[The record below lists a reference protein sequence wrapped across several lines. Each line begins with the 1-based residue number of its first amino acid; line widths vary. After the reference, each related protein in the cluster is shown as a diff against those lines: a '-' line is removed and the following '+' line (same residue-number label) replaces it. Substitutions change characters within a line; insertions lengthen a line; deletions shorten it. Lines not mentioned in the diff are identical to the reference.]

1 MRVDKRSF
9 LKWMAVG
16 LGAGSNTK
24 SLFAQRDTAQFN
36 WARNVRYGT
45 DRLLEAESV
54 EQLQEFVKK
63 QEGVKSLGSRH
74 CFSRIADS
82 VHQLV
87 SMRSMNRVLE
97 IDESEKTVTVEAGIK
112 YGELGPEL
120 ERKGFTVHN
129 LASLPQITV
138 AGAIATATHGSGTNN
153 GNLAT
158 AVSEIEFVTA
168 DGELRTFSPT
178 KTPQQFPGVVVHLG
192 ALGILTKV
200 KLDIQPTFQVSEYS
214 YRDLSMPRLYE
225 HLSDIM
231 NAAYSV
237 SVFTKWDGASIRL
250 KVREDSGFE
259 AKLKMFGASLVEN
272 DKRNEPGPAWERLPH
287 FRMDSLTDRGN
298 ELQTEYFVALEDAVD
313 ALKAVASLGDRIR
326 PLLYASEL
334 RTIAADDLWL
344 STAYGRR
351 SLAIHFTWKPDK
363 EGVGNLLP
371 DIEQKLAPFN
381 ARPHWGKLF
390 AMDSKTVASRYDRLA
405 DFKTLASRLDPT
417 GKFQNAFLRDRV
429 FAR

>member
-1 MRVDKRSF
+1 MKVDKRSF

-16 LGAGSNTK
+16 LGAGSNVKT
-24 SLFAQRDTAQFN
+24 LFGQQDTAQFN

-45 DRLLEAESV
+45 DHLLEAESV

-63 QEGVKSLGSRH
+63 QPGVKTLGSRH

-87 SMRSMNRVLE
+87 STRSMNRVLE
-97 IDESEKTVTVEAGIK
+97 FDETAKTVTVEAGIK

-120 ERKGFTVHN
+120 ERKGYTIHN

-138 AGAIATATHGSGTNN
+138 AGAIATATHGSGTKN

-158 AVSEIEFVTA
+158 AVSEIEFITA
-168 DGELRTFSPT
+168 DGELRTFSRT
-178 KTPQQFPGVVVHLG
+178 KNPKEFPAVVVHLG
-192 ALGILTKV
+192 ALGIVTKL
-200 KLDIQPTFQVSEYS
+200 KLDVQPTFQVREYS
-214 YRDLSMPRLYE
+214 YRDLSMPQLYD
-225 HLSDIM
+225 HLGEIM

-250 KVREDSGFE
+250 KVREDSGFQ
-259 AKLKMFGASLVEN
+259 AKSQMFGANLVEN

-298 ELQTEYFVALEDAVD
+298 ELQTEYFVALDDAVD
-313 ALKAVASLGDRIR
+313 AIKAMATLGNRIR

-334 RTIAADDLWL
+334 RTVAADDLWM
-344 STAYGRR
+344 STAYRR
-351 SLAIHFTWKPDK
+351 PSLAIHFTWKPDSD
-363 EGVGNLLP
+363 GVGSLLP
-371 DIEQKLAPFN
+371 DIESKLAPFK

-390 AMDSKTVASRYDRLA
+390 AMDSETLASRYERLA
-405 DFKTLASRLDPT
+405 DFKKLASRLDPN
-417 GKFQNAFLRDRV
+417 GKFHNGFLRERI
-429 FAR
+429 FNG